1 MEIWKKITDFNEL
14 YSVSN
19 YGNVKNMEGEILPT
33 SLAAGYV
40 LVYIK
45 HTKKTHFVH
54 RLVAK
59 EFLKDFDNNKMVN
72 HIDFNKSNNHYLN
85 LEMVTNRE
93 NQCHLVK
100 SKNKFIG
107 VSFHIRLKKW
117 TAQIMING
125 KLKYIG
131 SFDSQLNAYVARKK
145 FEKDNGI
152 VNKYI

>member
-1 MEIWKKITDFNEL
+1 MQ
-14 YSVSN
+14 
-19 YGNVKNMEGEILPT
+19 GEILPT
-33 SLAAGYV
+33 SIRAGYV
-40 LVYIK
+40 LVYLK
-45 HTKKTHFVH
+45 ETKKNHFVH

-59 EFLKDFDNNKMVN
+59 QFLKDFDNAKMVN
-72 HIDFNKSNNHYLN
+72 HIDFNKSNNHYSN

-107 VSFHIRLKKW
+107 VCFNKNKKKW
-117 TAQIMING
+117 QSHIMING

-131 SFDSQLNAYVARKK
+131 MYNDQEEAYQARVN